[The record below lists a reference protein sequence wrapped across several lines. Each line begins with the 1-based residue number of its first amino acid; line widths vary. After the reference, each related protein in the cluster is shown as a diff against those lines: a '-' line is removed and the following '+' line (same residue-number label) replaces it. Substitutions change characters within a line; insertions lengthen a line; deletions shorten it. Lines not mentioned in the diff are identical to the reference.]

1 MAARKRQE
9 EPKTLVRRSILV
21 DAGKLEKVR
30 KALGLASD
38 AAVLRLALDHLLE
51 HFDGRDEEE

>member
-1 MAARKRQE
+1 MAARKRKDKS
-9 EPKTLVRRSILV
+9 PTLVRRSILI
-21 DAGKLEKVR
+21 DARKLEKVR

-38 AAVLRLALDHLLE
+38 ADVLRLAVEHLLE